1 MEGNMK
7 FDFRGI
13 AGVKTSSLFAIAG
26 ALAFTQFANATVIDT
41 SLNVRYELT
50 STFTPVTD
58 NTYDVFLA
66 IDTSLFN
73 GGAGFLTAVALQFN
87 SPTSVTLLLA
97 PGGVSDWSTEIVG
110 GLNSGGCNG
119 TGNFECFQFLDNGG
133 STDNATAVPHSSLYV
148 FEFAVTLPGTTALS
162 ASNDIK
168 AAYNA
173 ARDNSGKNL
182 GLTSMGETIDVCS
195 GNSCGSINP
204 LGGVPEPSTILM
216 AISGLA
222 LLGLGSLRKIRS

>member
-1 MEGNMK
+1 MK
-7 FDFRGI
+7 FSFRGI
-13 AGVKTSSLFAIAG
+13 GIKTSSLIAIAG

-87 SPTSVTLLLA
+87 NPTSVTLLAA
-97 PGGVSDWSTEIVG
+97 PGGVSDWSAEIPG
-110 GLNSGGCNG
+110 GLDSSGCNG
-119 TGNFECFQFLDNGG
+119 NGNFECFQFKG
-133 STDNATAVPHSSLYV
+133 TDNATSVPHSSLFV

-162 ASNDIK
+162 ANNDIK
-168 AAYNA
+168 ADYNA
-173 ARDNSGKNL
+173 SKDNTGKNL
-182 GLTSMGETIDVCS
+182 GITSMTEPIDVCS
-195 GNSCGSINP
+195 GNTCGSINP

-216 AISGLA
+216 AISGLGLVA
-222 LLGLGSLRKIRS
+222 LGSLRKIRS

>member
-1 MEGNMK
+1 MLAEEGNMK
-7 FDFRGI
+7 FDFRRI
-13 AGVKTSSLFAIAG
+13 AGVKTSSLLAIAG

-50 STFTPVTD
+50 STFTPAAGT

-87 SPTSVTLLLA
+87 NPTSVTLKSA
-97 PGGVSDWSTEIVG
+97 PGGVSDWSAEIPG
-110 GLNSGGCNG
+110 GLDSGGCNG
-119 TGNFECFQFLDNGG
+119 NGNFECFQFKG
-133 STDNATAVPHSSLYV
+133 TDNATSVPHSSLFV
-148 FEFAVTLPGTTALS
+148 FDFAVTLPGTTALS

-168 AAYNA
+168 ADYNA
-173 ARDNSGKNL
+173 SKDNTGKNL
-182 GLTSMGETIDVCS
+182 GITSMTEPIDMCS
-195 GNSCGSINP
+195 GNTCGSINP